1 MEELYWQSLL
11 QGIVQGITEF
21 LPISSTGHMIIV
33 DHFIRMDASFS
44 KMFEVVV
51 QLGSILSVLV
61 YFHRKLFRIQ

>member
-33 DHFIRMDASFS
+33 DHFIHMDASVS

>member
-33 DHFIRMDASFS
+33 DHFIHMDASFS